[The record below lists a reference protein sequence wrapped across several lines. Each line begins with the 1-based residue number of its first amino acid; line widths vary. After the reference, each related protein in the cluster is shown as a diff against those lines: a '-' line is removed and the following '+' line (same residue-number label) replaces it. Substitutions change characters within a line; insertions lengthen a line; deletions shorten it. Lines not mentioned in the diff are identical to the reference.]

1 MPCMLRCVTMMMPV
15 ATDETFPFPSF
26 SYAEVRLPAQYNALP
41 RAVSRAGGRA
51 TRSSRRRRRG
61 RVKSAIGVCAARTG
75 HLDVLKYARENKCP
89 WNRKICR
96 TNAEKRGHDAVVEWI
111 DSCRTTKRK
120 RA

>member
-61 RVKSAIGVCAARTG
+61 RVKSAIGVCAASDIDERESG
-75 HLDVLKYARENKCP
+75 RVREVGVFVKCAAGVL
-89 WNRKICR
+89 
-96 TNAEKRGHDAVVEWI
+96 
-111 DSCRTTKRK
+111 
-120 RA
+120 